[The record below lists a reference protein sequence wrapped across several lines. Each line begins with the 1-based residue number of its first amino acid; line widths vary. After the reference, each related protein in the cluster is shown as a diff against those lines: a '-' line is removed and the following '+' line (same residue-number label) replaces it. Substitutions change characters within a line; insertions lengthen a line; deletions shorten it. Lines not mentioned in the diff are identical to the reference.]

1 MQGKA
6 SKIELLDTKIYGYL
20 RGFKS
25 PPRPPYCD
33 SDRTSL
39 FQRTMEKTMEFC
51 ARNSRGQSSA
61 LFNILGYML
70 KEIFSTY
77 AHGIF
82 PPLSANALTAF
93 SSITGAKRKP
103 SGTRLGRSGRSG
115 GGAYI

>member
-51 ARNSRGQSSA
+51 AGNSRGQSSA
-61 LFNILGYML
+61 FFNILDEAVS
-70 KEIFSTY
+70 KT
-77 AHGIF
+77 
-82 PPLSANALTAF
+82 
-93 SSITGAKRKP
+93 RKNVFFFKDDKQ
-103 SGTRLGRSGRSG
+103 RK
-115 GGAYI
+115 

>member
-51 ARNSRGQSSA
+51 AGNSRGQSSA
-61 LFNILGYML
+61 LFNILDYP
-70 KEIFSTY
+70 ES
-77 AHGIF
+77 GIYRICC
-82 PPLSANALTAF
+82 P
-93 SSITGAKRKP
+93 
-103 SGTRLGRSGRSG
+103 
-115 GGAYI
+115 

>member
-51 ARNSRGQSSA
+51 AGNSRGQSSA
-61 LFNILGYML
+61 LFNILVRV
-70 KEIFSTY
+70 KS
-77 AHGIF
+77 
-82 PPLSANALTAF
+82 SAKI
-93 SSITGAKRKP
+93 SVVR
-103 SGTRLGRSGRSG
+103 
-115 GGAYI
+115 